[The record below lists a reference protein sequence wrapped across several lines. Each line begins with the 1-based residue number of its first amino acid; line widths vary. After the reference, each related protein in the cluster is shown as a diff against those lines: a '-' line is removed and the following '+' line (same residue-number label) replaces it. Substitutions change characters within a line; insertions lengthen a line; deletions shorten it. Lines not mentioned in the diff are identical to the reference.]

1 MIMHDTFHNS
11 LQSPGQ
17 YYLRPM
23 MKEYQFQPNSQMIDV
38 LEGGTKKISI
48 KGVRVAYR

>member
-1 MIMHDTFHNS
+1 MTMHYKFHNFV
-11 LQSPGQ
+11 QSPGQ